1 MNYPFNQNAGE
12 LLGKRKYI
20 NRKLDEIKN
29 KMIELGWIQEDYT
42 NEYVDENDYSSG
54 ALLPYRQDVNDKL
67 DYYESIINQY
77 AYSNDYSNDY
87 TEPLQQVQPPQQP
100 PQQPQYKPQY
110 QQPYRPQYQP
120 SQPSQPSAQPQA
132 APPKTQEDLER
143 QFRLNFANAFGL
155 SNK

>member
-29 KMIELGWIQEDYT
+29 KMIELGWIQEDYN
-42 NEYVDENDYSSG
+42 NEYVDEYDYSSG
-54 ALLPYRQDVNDKL
+54 AILPYRQDVNDKL

-87 TEPLQQVQPPQQP
+87 IEPLQQVQPA
-100 PQQPQYKPQY
+100 QQPQYKQPYQSQY
-110 QQPYRPQYQP
+110 QQSYKPQYQP
-120 SQPSQPSAQPQA
+120 SQPQPQQPQSTPA
-132 APPKTQEDLER
+132 KTQED
-143 QFRLNFANAFGL
+143 FAKAFANAFGSL
-155 SNK
+155 K

>member
-87 TEPLQQVQPPQQP
+87 IEPLQQVQPPQQP
-100 PQQPQYKPQY
+100 QYKPQYQQY

-120 SQPSQPSAQPQA
+120 SQPASQPQA
-132 APPKTQEDLER
+132 APPKTQED
-143 QFRLNFANAFGL
+143 FAKAFANAFGL